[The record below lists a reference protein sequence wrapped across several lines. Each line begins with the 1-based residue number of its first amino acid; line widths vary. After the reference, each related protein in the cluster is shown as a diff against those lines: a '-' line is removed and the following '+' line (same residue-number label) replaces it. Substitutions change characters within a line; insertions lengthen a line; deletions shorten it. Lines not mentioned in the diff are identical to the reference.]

1 MQAPIF
7 VSQLELTEPIVDT
20 HLPPRADGDAYTGVH
35 LLVRVQRAPVGYLYL
50 PADRLDAA
58 AVATG
63 VWREL
68 GSVINERRAQ
78 AGLAPLAAIPLTGIP
93 AETVLVAEPAEFPL
107 ISVAVC
113 TRDRPESVVQTVR
126 TLAALDYPSY
136 EILVVDNAPS
146 SDATMLAIRENFGAD
161 QRVRYLRE
169 PTPGTS
175 FARNRALAE
184 AVGDIVAYA
193 DDDVSVDPLWL
204 RGVARGFQSAANV
217 AGVTGMIAT
226 AEIENE
232 AQLYF
237 HLRQQWGGVCE
248 RRVFDLVDNRD
259 DSPIYPYSAGIFGA
273 GANFSVSRTALK
285 DIGGFNEALG
295 GGVPAAGGEDLNLF
309 MRIILSGYQL
319 VYEPTAIVHH
329 RHRSSLSAL
338 TKQMR
343 GYGSGATASLFALA
357 LANRRARRELPV
369 KVIQGVVRIL
379 RLRNPSSD
387 VADNPGLPTGLLKRE
402 VTGYA
407 LGPWLYLKGVRRNKR
422 LARANTSN
430 GGHR

>member
-1 MQAPIF
+1 MQAPIL
-7 VSQLELTEPIVDT
+7 VSQLELTTPIAEV
-20 HLPPRADGDAYTGVH
+20 HLPARAEGPAYTGVH
-35 LLVRVQRAPVGYLYL
+35 LLVRVQRTPVGYVFL
-50 PADRLDAA
+50 PADRLA
-58 AVATG
+58 AVSVAAD
-63 VWREL
+63 VWQEL
-68 GSVINERRAQ
+68 GSAINQRRAHV
-78 AGLAPLAAIPLTGIP
+78 GLPPLTGIPATGIP
-93 AETVLVAEPAEFPL
+93 AETVLDAETAELPMV
-107 ISVAVC
+107 SVAVC

-136 EILVVDNAPS
+136 EILVIDNAPS
-146 SDATMLAIRENFGAD
+146 SDATMLAVRENFGTD
-161 QRVRYLRE
+161 QRVRYVRE
-169 PTPGTS
+169 GRPGTS

-184 AVGDIVAYA
+184 AAADIVAYA
-193 DDDVSVDPLWL
+193 DDDVSVDRWWL
-204 RGVARGFQSAANV
+204 QGVARGFRSAPDV

-237 HLRQQWGGVCE
+237 HLRQQWGGSCE

-285 DIGGFNEALG
+285 EIGGFNEALG

-309 MRIILSGYQL
+309 MRIILSGHRL

-329 RHRSSLSAL
+329 RHRSSLAAL
-338 TKQMR
+338 TRQMR

-357 LANRRARRELPV
+357 LANGRARRELPV
-369 KVIQGVVRIL
+369 KVVQGVVRIL
-379 RLRNPSSD
+379 RLRNPSND
-387 VADNPGLPTGLLKRE
+387 VAANPGLPPGLLKRE

-407 LGPWLYLKGVRRNKR
+407 LGPWLYLKGVRRNRR
-422 LARANTSN
+422 LAER
-430 GGHR
+430 GYL

>member
-7 VSQLELTEPIVDT
+7 VSQLELTAPITDT
-20 HLPPRADGDAYTGVH
+20 RLPTRPDGIPYTGAH
-35 LLVRVQRAPVGYLYL
+35 LLVRVQRSPVGYVYL
-50 PADRLDAA
+50 PSDRLHATALAA
-58 AVATG
+58 D

-68 GSVINERRAQ
+68 GSVINERRTR
-78 AGLAPLAAIPLTGIP
+78 AGLASLAAIPVTGIP
-93 AETVLVAEPAEFPL
+93 VEPELDDEPTEL
-107 ISVAVC
+107 PMVSVAVC

-126 TLAALDYPSY
+126 TLLELDYPSY

-146 SDATMLAIRENFGAD
+146 SDATMAAIRENFGAD
-161 QRVRYLRE
+161 ERVRYVRE
-169 PTPGTS
+169 PRPGTS
-175 FARNRALAE
+175 FARNRAIAE
-184 AVGDIVAYA
+184 AAADIVAYA
-193 DDDVSVDPLWL
+193 DDDVSVDRWWL
-204 RGVARGFQSAANV
+204 HGVARGFQSAPDV

-309 MRIILSGYQL
+309 MRIILSGRQM

-329 RHRSSLSAL
+329 RHRSSLSDL
-338 TKQMR
+338 SKQMR

-369 KVIQGVVRIL
+369 KVIKGVVRIL
-379 RLRNPSSD
+379 RLRDPSSD
-387 VADNPGLPTGLLKRE
+387 VAANPGLPAGLLKRE

-407 LGPWLYLKGVRRNKR
+407 LGPWLYLKGVRRNRR
-422 LARANTSN
+422 LTRWDTSDA
-430 GGHR
+430 GHV